1 MLFAD
6 SQQLASTDA
15 TDSSTAASLHE
26 QQQQQQQPSLADS
39 TMLDNV
45 TVTPSS
51 QSIGAS
57 VTQFRLRQFS
67 CRDISCPY
75 RICVLTYTTEL

>member
-1 MLFAD
+1 LSSVDA
-6 SQQLASTDA
+6 QQLASTDA
-15 TDSSTAASLHE
+15 TDAGPEHHH

-51 QSIGAS
+51 QSVGERVS
-57 VTQFRLRQFS
+57 
-67 CRDISCPY
+67 
-75 RICVLTYTTEL
+75 